1 MKRPV
6 NEPRTRLRPLIV
18 AVVATAV
25 LLGATAGSASA
36 LTREFFGVI
45 SIEPP
50 TQSEWARMG
59 QARVGTMRMLLYWGT
74 VEPSRGQRD
83 FRLYDEIVANASA
96 QGVRLLPF
104 LFGSPSFAAPMPTR
118 PPVTPDARQAF
129 AAFAADTVNRY
140 KPGGTF
146 WHTAYWKTFSASH
159 GNAQPMPILSWQL
172 WNEQNSPS
180 YWLPRIRAKSYGRF
194 LKMAGG
200 AIHSADPSA
209 QVVLGGMFTRPSQ
222 RRAVPLE
229 EYIDDLYGVKR
240 IKRAFDALAVHPYA
254 TSPGEALKLVKSVR
268 KVTKRHGDGRAPIW
282 VTELGWASS
291 GTPSRYTVSPEAQ
304 AANLEAGFS
313 TLAANADRFGIQGV
327 TWYSFRDASPGGYWL
342 NRTGLFELNG
352 TPKPSW
358 STFARLTG
366 GRP

>member
-1 MKRPV
+1 
-6 NEPRTRLRPLIV
+6 
-18 AVVATAV
+18 
-25 LLGATAGSASA
+25 
-36 LTREFFGVI
+36 
-45 SIEPP
+45 
-50 TQSEWARMG
+50 
-59 QARVGTMRMLLYWGT
+59 MLLFWAT
-74 VEPSRGQRD
+74 VEPSPGQRNWA
-83 FRLYDEIVANASA
+83 LYDDLVANASA
-96 QGVRLLPF
+96 QGIRWLPV
-104 LFGSPSFAAPMPTR
+104 LFGSPSFAAQFATR
-118 PPVTPDARQAF
+118 PPVSKPARQAWANF
-129 AAFAADTVNRY
+129 VADAVNRY
-140 KPGGTF
+140 KPGGAF
-146 WHTAYWKTFSASH
+146 WQSASWQTFAATH
-159 GNAQPMPILSWQL
+159 GNPAPMPITDWQL

-200 AIHSADPSA
+200 AIHGADPSA

-268 KVTKRHGDGRAPIW
+268 KVTKKHGDGRAPIW

-304 AANLEAGFS
+304 AANLEAGFR
-313 TLAANADRFGIQGV
+313 TLAANAERFGIQGV

-342 NRTGLFELNG
+342 NRTGLLELNG

-366 GRP
+366 GRA